1 MFYALTEIFNFMQK
15 TQTIL
20 DTPLIGRSMNE
31 LESLATFLGYKNYR
45 GKQIFDWI
53 YRKNVNGYSEMSD
66 LPNSLIEK
74 LFDIP
79 FHPLKMVN
87 NDISTSKQT
96 QKYLFELKSGEKIES
111 VLMVDGNRITICLS
125 TQVGCAVDCD
135 FCATGKMGFIQ
146 NLTAG
151 EILDQFLQL
160 QKIIEKRI
168 TNVVFMGMGEPFLNY
183 ENSIVAA
190 NLLHHPKGINMG
202 AWRITISTAG
212 ITKKIKQFANDDHP
226 YKLAVSLNGSNQ
238 EQRLM
243 TMPITKTQSFSELL
257 EVSQYYTHRTRK
269 RVTFEYVLMAGV
281 NDNPKDAKDLKEIL
295 APINCKLNL
304 IPYNEING
312 PYRRPANDT
321 IKLFIS
327 SLKNASFPVTVR
339 WSKGQDIDAG
349 CGQLA
354 TVSDNSK

>member
-1 MFYALTEIFNFMQK
+1 MSEHLTVTK
-15 TQTIL
+15 K
-20 DTPLIGRSMNE
+20 PLIGLSMEDLELFARS
-31 LESLATFLGYKNYR
+31 LGHQSFR
-45 GKQIFDWI
+45 GRQLFDWI
-53 YRKNVNGYSEMSD
+53 YRKNVYDYSEMSD
-66 LPNSLIEK
+66 LPISLREK
-74 LFDIP
+74 LSDIP
-79 FHPLKMVN
+79 LHPLKMVN
-87 NDISTSKQT
+87 NDVSTSKQT
-96 QKYLFELKSGEKIES
+96 QKYLFELESGEKIES
-111 VLMVDGNRITICLS
+111 VLMVDGKRVTICLS

-160 QKIIEKRI
+160 QKIIEKKI

-183 ENSIVAA
+183 NNSILAA
-190 NLLHHPKGINMG
+190 DLLHHPKGINMG

-212 ITKKIKQFANDDHP
+212 ITKKIKQFANDAHP
-226 YKLAVSLNGSNQ
+226 YKLAVSLNGSSQ

-257 EVSQYYTHRTRK
+257 EVSQYYTHQTRK

-281 NDNPKDAKDLKEIL
+281 NDDMVDAKNLKEIL

-312 PYRRPANDT
+312 PYRRPSDT
-321 IKLFIS
+321 EIKLFIS

-354 TVSDNSK
+354 TVSEVNK

>member
-1 MFYALTEIFNFMQK
+1 MSKHLTLTK
-15 TQTIL
+15 K
-20 DTPLIGRSMNE
+20 PLIGLLMEDLE
-31 LESLATFLGYKNYR
+31 LFVCSLGHQSFR
-45 GKQIFDWI
+45 GRQLFDWI
-53 YRKNVNGYSEMSD
+53 YRKNVYDYSEMSD
-66 LPNSLIEK
+66 LPISLREK
-74 LFDIP
+74 LSDIP
-79 FHPLKMVN
+79 LHPLKMVN
-87 NDISTSKQT
+87 NDVSTSKQT
-96 QKYLFELKSGEKIES
+96 QKYLFELESGEKIES
-111 VLMVDGNRITICLS
+111 VLMVDGKRVTICLS

-160 QKIIEKRI
+160 QKIIEKKV

-183 ENSIVAA
+183 NNSILAA
-190 NLLHHPKGINMG
+190 DLLHHPKGINMG

-212 ITKKIKQFANDDHP
+212 ITKKIKQFANDAHP
-226 YKLAVSLNGSNQ
+226 YKLAVSLNGSSQ

-281 NDNPKDAKDLKEIL
+281 NDDPIDAKNLKEIL

-312 PYRRPANDT
+312 PYRRPSDT
-321 IKLFIS
+321 EIKLFIS

-354 TVSDNSK
+354 TVSEVNK

>member
-1 MFYALTEIFNFMQK
+1 MSKHLTLTK
-15 TQTIL
+15 K
-20 DTPLIGRSMNE
+20 PLIGLLMEDLE
-31 LESLATFLGYKNYR
+31 LFVCSLGHQSFR
-45 GKQIFDWI
+45 GRQLFDWI
-53 YRKNVNGYSEMSD
+53 YRKNVYDYSEMSD
-66 LPNSLIEK
+66 LPISLREK
-74 LFDIP
+74 LSDIP
-79 FHPLKMVN
+79 LHPLKMVN
-87 NDISTSKQT
+87 NDVSTSKQT
-96 QKYLFELKSGEKIES
+96 QKYLFELESGEKIES
-111 VLMVDGNRITICLS
+111 VLMVDGKRVTICLS

-160 QKIIEKRI
+160 QKIIEKKI

-183 ENSIVAA
+183 NNSILAA
-190 NLLHHPKGINMG
+190 DLLHHPKGINMG

-212 ITKKIKQFANDDHP
+212 ITKKIKQFANDAHP
-226 YKLAVSLNGSNQ
+226 YKLAVSLNGSSQ

-257 EVSQYYTHRTRK
+257 EVSQYYTHQSRK

-281 NDNPKDAKDLKEIL
+281 NDNPQDAKNLKQIL
-295 APINCKLNL
+295 GPINCKLNL

-312 PYRRPANDT
+312 PYRRPSDT
-321 IKLFIS
+321 EIKLFIS

-354 TVSDNSK
+354 TVSEDNK

>member
-1 MFYALTEIFNFMQK
+1 MSEYLTLTK
-15 TQTIL
+15 K
-20 DTPLIGRSMNE
+20 PLIGLLMEDLE
-31 LESLATFLGYKNYR
+31 LFACSLGHQSFR
-45 GKQIFDWI
+45 GRQLFDWI
-53 YRKNVNGYSEMSD
+53 YRKNVYDYSEMSD
-66 LPNSLIEK
+66 LPISLREK
-74 LFDIP
+74 LSDIP
-79 FHPLKMVN
+79 LHPLKMVN
-87 NDISTSKQT
+87 NDVSTSKQT
-96 QKYLFELKSGEKIES
+96 QKYLFELESGERIES
-111 VLMVDGNRITICLS
+111 VLMVDGKRVTICLS

-160 QKIIEKRI
+160 QKIIEKKI

-183 ENSIVAA
+183 NNSILAA
-190 NLLHHPKGINMG
+190 DLLHHPKGINMG

-212 ITKKIKQFANDDHP
+212 ITKKIKQFANDAHP
-226 YKLAVSLNGSNQ
+226 YKLAVSLNGSSQ

-281 NDNPKDAKDLKEIL
+281 NDDTIDAKNLKEIL

-312 PYRRPANDT
+312 PYRRPSDT
-321 IKLFIS
+321 VIKLFIS

-354 TVSDNSK
+354 TVSEHNK

>member
-1 MFYALTEIFNFMQK
+1 MSEHLTVTK
-15 TQTIL
+15 K
-20 DTPLIGRSMNE
+20 PLIGLSMEDLELFARS
-31 LESLATFLGYKNYR
+31 LGHQSFR
-45 GKQIFDWI
+45 GRQLFDWI
-53 YRKNVNGYSEMSD
+53 YRKNVYAYSEMSD
-66 LPNSLIEK
+66 LPISLREK
-74 LFDIP
+74 LSDIP
-79 FHPLKMVN
+79 LHPLKMVN
-87 NDISTSKQT
+87 NDVSTSKQT
-96 QKYLFELKSGEKIES
+96 QKYLFELESGEKIES
-111 VLMVDGNRITICLS
+111 VLMVDGKRVTICLS

-160 QKIIEKRI
+160 QKIIEKKI

-183 ENSIVAA
+183 NNSILAA
-190 NLLHHPKGINMG
+190 DLLHHPKGINMG

-212 ITKKIKQFANDDHP
+212 ITKKIKQFANDAHP

-257 EVSQYYTHRTRK
+257 EVSQYYTHQTRK

-281 NDNPKDAKDLKEIL
+281 NDDTVDAKNLKEIL

-312 PYRRPANDT
+312 PYRRPSDT
-321 IKLFIS
+321 EIKLFIS

-354 TVSDNSK
+354 TVSEVNK

>member
-1 MFYALTEIFNFMQK
+1 MSEHLTVTK
-15 TQTIL
+15 K
-20 DTPLIGRSMNE
+20 PLIGLSMEDLELFARS
-31 LESLATFLGYKNYR
+31 LGHQSFR
-45 GKQIFDWI
+45 GRQLFDWI
-53 YRKNVNGYSEMSD
+53 YRKNVYDFSEMSD
-66 LPNSLIEK
+66 LPISLREK
-74 LFDIP
+74 LSDIP
-79 FHPLKMVN
+79 LHPLKMVN
-87 NDISTSKQT
+87 NDVSTSKQT
-96 QKYLFELKSGEKIES
+96 QKYLFELESGEKIES
-111 VLMVDGNRITICLS
+111 VLMVDGKRVTICLS

-160 QKIIEKRI
+160 QKIIEKKI

-183 ENSIVAA
+183 NNSILAA
-190 NLLHHPKGINMG
+190 DLLHHPKGINMG

-212 ITKKIKQFANDDHP
+212 ITKKIKQFANDAHP

-257 EVSQYYTHRTRK
+257 EVSQYYTHQTRK

-281 NDNPKDAKDLKEIL
+281 NDDTVDAKNLKEIL

-312 PYRRPANDT
+312 PYRRPSDT
-321 IKLFIS
+321 EIKLFIS

-354 TVSDNSK
+354 TVSEVNK